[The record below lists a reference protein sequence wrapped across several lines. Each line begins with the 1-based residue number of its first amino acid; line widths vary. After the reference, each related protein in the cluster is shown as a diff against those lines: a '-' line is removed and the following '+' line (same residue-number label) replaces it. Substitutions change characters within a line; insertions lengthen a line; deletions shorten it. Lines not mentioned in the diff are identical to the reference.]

1 MKIEIFEMECGKW
14 QKLNEL
20 EMLNKDWSKYHFIN
34 LFNDDCISLK
44 GIGVYMKSEP
54 TEFERRVTEREK
66 SHLKEIKRRQNLWV
80 ESRK

>member
-1 MKIEIFEMECGKW
+1 MKVEIFEMRSSEW

-34 LFNDDCISLK
+34 LFNDCASLK

-54 TEFERRVTEREK
+54 NVPYGNK
-66 SHLKEIKRRQNLWV
+66 NNC
-80 ESRK
+80 

>member
-34 LFNDDCISLK
+34 LFNEDCISLK

-54 TEFERRVTEREK
+54 IKSLDEIFDSSFWKDNFE
-66 SHLKEIKRRQNLWV
+66 N
-80 ESRK
+80 